1 MKTRPFPD
9 RQRGTFLIVAMLLCA
24 IIGISLVSY
33 YKLASTSL
41 KTATRTFLAS
51 GNVNLA
57 ESGIEQAM
65 ACFYAQS
72 TGVAS
77 ATAWAGWTLSGVTA
91 KRTFSGFTPA
101 PNASGVVSVY
111 VNYYTNS
118 GGIPVIVAKA
128 TTTPPDGPVIDKYVE
143 VTLRSRSLWSNGIV
157 AKDSITGDSNL
168 VVDSWQSGATSPATL
183 YASGVRRANGPIGV
197 VASTSGALSV
207 GDNPT
212 IYGSAKTGGAAVSKT
227 GSAKLTSTVGG
238 SGWNSALESHDFA
251 FTFPAIT
258 VPAPA
263 TVNTVSSNVTA
274 NITFPRSGDY
284 MNADGKYYYNWGSNI
299 NSYASSTMT
308 ITAPCVFI
316 MTPIAATTNTITT
329 SSGATWTYG
338 NSTATVEIYTSG
350 SMYFDSGASFFAN
363 GVPSRCII
371 YFTAASGSQFHTGGG
386 GTWSACIY
394 GPNTAFN
401 IDSGGDFRG
410 SVIMKSCVLR
420 GGMGFHYDETLA
432 TLGSG
437 SGVAVAQWRELQ
449 TADERNVYASQ
460 FTP

>member
-1 MKTRPFPD
+1 MPIPTRA
-9 RQRGTFLIVAMLLCA
+9 RAERGSLLVVALLLCA

-33 YKLASTSL
+33 YKIATTAL
-41 KTATRTFLAS
+41 KGATRTFLAS
-51 GNVNLA
+51 SNVNLA

-72 TGVAS
+72 TGTAS
-77 ATAWAGWTLSGVTA
+77 ATAWSGWTLSGTTA
-91 KRTFSGFTPA
+91 KRTFTGFTPA
-101 PNASGVVSVY
+101 PNATGIVRVY

-118 GGIPVIVAKA
+118 GGTPVIVAKS
-128 TTTPPDGPVIDKYVE
+128 TITPPDGPPISKFIE
-143 VTLRSRSLWSNGIV
+143 ITLKSRGLWSNGIV

-168 VVDSWQSGATSPATL
+168 VVDSWQSGATTPATL

-197 VASTSGALSV
+197 VAAGAGKLNV

-212 IYGSAKTGGAAVSKT
+212 IYGSAKTGGGAVSKT

-238 SGWNSALESHDFA
+238 SGWSTTLETHDFA

-258 VPAPA
+258 VPTPA
-263 TVNTVSSNVTA
+263 TVNVLTA
-274 NITFPRSGDY
+274 NITANVSFPRATDY
-284 MNADGKYYYNWGSNI
+284 MNSDGKYYYNWGSYV
-299 NSYASSTMT
+299 NSYASNTMT

-316 MTPIAATTNTITT
+316 MTPAAAATNSITT
-329 SSGATWTYG
+329 SSSSTWTYG
-338 NSTATVEIYTSG
+338 NATATIEIYTGG
-350 SMYFDSGASFFAN
+350 SMNFDSGAGFFAN
-363 GVPSRCII
+363 GAPSRCMI

-410 SVIMKSCVLR
+410 AVIMKSCLLR
-420 GGMGFHYDETLA
+420 GGVSFHYDETLG

-437 SGVAVAQWRELQ
+437 SGVAVAQWKELQ
-449 TADERNVYASQ
+449 TAAERDVYTAQ
-460 FTP
+460 LDF